1 MRAQNCDCKVLAHRE
16 VTAGIRLLQVEW
28 TDREH
33 APRAGQFYMLRCWRS
48 DEAPLLSRPI
58 SVHEWD
64 AEAGVVT
71 FLYEVRGE
79 GTRKLSALRPGD
91 ALNLTGPAGN
101 GWPVDQL
108 LGKKVAL
115 VGGGIGT
122 APLLQLAKELAAAG
136 EKPAMFC
143 GFRDEPYRL
152 DAFEPYCSGVAVATD
167 SGRFGHHGLVTA
179 LYNSA
184 DYDVICCCGPT
195 PMMKA
200 ATGLALEAG
209 AEILV
214 SLENK
219 MACGI
224 GACLGCTC
232 HSRKKGAI
240 SVCKQGPVLKGEDVY
255 G

>member
-1 MRAQNCDCKVLAHRE
+1 MRTTNCKSVIVSHQEIATNIFLMQARWDDA
-16 VTAGIRLLQVEW
+16 
-28 TDREH
+28 EH
-33 APRAGQFYMLRCWRS
+33 IPQAGQFFMLRCWRY
-48 DEAPLLSRPI
+48 DEGPVLSRPI
-58 SVHEWD
+58 SVYEWD
-64 AEAGVVT
+64 AERKIVS

-79 GTRKLSALRPGD
+79 GTQKFAKQKVGD
-91 ALNLTGPAGN
+91 EIQLTGPMGN
-101 GWPVDQL
+101 GWPVEEL

-122 APLLQLAKELAAAG
+122 APFYELAKELSKAG
-136 EKPAMFC
+136 TKPDYFA
-143 GFRDEPYRL
+143 GFRQEVYGIEEMKP
-152 DAFEPYCSGVAVATD
+152 FCNQTAVATNE
-167 SGRFGHHGLVTA
+167 GTYGHKGLVTELFDA
-179 LYNSA
+179 A

-200 ATGLALEAG
+200 VTTLAIKSG
-209 AEILV
+209 TEIFV

-232 HSRKKGAI
+232 HTKTQGAV
-240 SVCKQGPVLKGEDVY
+240 SVCLQGPVLKGADVY